1 MDSSILAIEKERI
14 IRSVLEKY
22 YSNNDEDIL
31 FLIKTLLRKEMTDIL
46 MAEEIDKVDS
56 IELNQKQVILVV
68 GVNGVGKT
76 TTSINLSASL
86 AVLGKKILLIDLDPQ
101 GNATT
106 GVGFNK
112 GDIERSVYEVFNGSC
127 EIEDAILNTKFKN
140 LSILPSSLQLA
151 GIDIELLEKGR
162 EDPTFQKAFQLRD
175 KLNAV
180 REYYDYIII
189 DCPPTLGLITTN
201 ALTASDSVIIPVQCE
216 FFALEGITQLLN
228 AIMLTQKKLNPSLKL
243 EGVLLTMFDSKTNL
257 GIEVIEEIRSYFKEK
272 VYTTIIPRLIRLAE
286 APSHGKPIIAYDP
299 KSKGSQAYLNLAREV
314 IERNGNA

>member
-1 MDSSILAIEKERI
+1 MGKI
-14 IRSVLEKY
+14 ISLV
-22 YSNNDEDIL
+22 
-31 FLIKTLLRKEMTDIL
+31 
-46 MAEEIDKVDS
+46 
-56 IELNQKQVILVV
+56 NQK
-68 GVNGVGKT
+68 GGVGKT

-86 AVLGKKILLIDLDPQ
+86 AMYDKRVLLLDLDPQ

-112 GDIERSVYEVFNGSC
+112 GDIEKSVYDVFNGTC
-127 EIEDAILNTKFKN
+127 EVNDVVLKTKFRN
-140 LSILPSSLQLA
+140 LSLLPSSLQLA